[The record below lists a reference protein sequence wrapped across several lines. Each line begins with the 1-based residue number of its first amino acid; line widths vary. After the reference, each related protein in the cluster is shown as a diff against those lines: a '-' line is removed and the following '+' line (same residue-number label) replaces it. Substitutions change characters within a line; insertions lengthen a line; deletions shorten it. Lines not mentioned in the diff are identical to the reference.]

1 MKAKHLF
8 TIALLQLAML
18 TTAQDSDKAKPTG
31 YVSINGGSSSPLGE
45 FSDVYI
51 GGASTGS
58 NFNVA
63 YGIPFLFK
71 NHMGLAT
78 NFSTCAY
85 GASDQPFIEQQINL
99 LESIGY
105 QYGTDFT
112 FKSRS
117 GDVSYSQYRILIGMY
132 STIPLKKRLSIDSRI
147 LFGVNFVDRP
157 DFVIYLN
164 DTRDNYTA
172 TYKQYSTNTTA
183 FAFDLGIGVRYN
195 LGKKQRLCI
204 TVNFDYVGSTANFYV
219 KSKSIYKTSDNSLD
233 DSEIKTV
240 TQSYSVSSFNTT
252 VGFGYVFGNK

>member
-31 YVSINGGSSSPLGE
+31 YVSINGGSSVPLGE
-45 FSDVYI
+45 YSDVYI

-63 YGIPFLFK
+63 YSIPFLFK

-78 NFSTCAY
+78 NFSTCSY
-85 GASDQPFIEQQINL
+85 GASDQPFIEQQRSL
-99 LESIGY
+99 LESVGY

-117 GDVSYSQYRILIGMY
+117 GDVSYTQYRILIGMY

-157 DFVIYLN
+157 AFVIYF
-164 DTRDNYTA
+164 DDKADNYTA
-172 TYKQYSTNTTA
+172 TYKQYSTNSTA
-183 FAFDLGIGVRYN
+183 FAYDLGIGVRYN

-204 TVNFDYVGSTANFYV
+204 TVNFDYVGSTASFDV
-219 KSKSIYKTSDNSLD
+219 KSKAIYKDNNGLSD
-233 DSEIKTV
+233 EGMKTV